1 MRSPPHR
8 HASWWNFPPA
18 QFQNSFTK
26 TQVNRSWKKGI
37 AMLSALY
44 HAVLKFPNFHR
55 LVENVSTK
63 CATGIW
69 PKEGVGVSGLGAN
82 AFSRRLAAT
91 PLCSRPRLHFA
102 LGRTSTL
109 LCCSPTPLPRLHRL
123 SSVTHRDPLSLPR
136 YRPHHWYISTMQE
149 SFTRRYGQPWHFLFH
164 FTIPPPAVLS
174 ATSQQLSYSS
184 VPQSIPQQFSRSN
197 FHAVPSFSNDH
208 K

>member
-18 QFQNSFTK
+18 QFQNSLTK
-26 TQVNRSWKKGI
+26 TQANRSWKKGI

-82 AFSRRLAAT
+82 AFSRRLA
-91 PLCSRPRLHFA
+91 
-102 LGRTSTL
+102 RTSTL
-109 LCCSPTPLPRLHRL
+109 LCCSPPPLPCLHRLDRL
-123 SSVTHRDPLSLPR
+123 SSVTHRDPLSSPLPTLR
-136 YRPHHWYISTMQE
+136 R
-149 SFTRRYGQPWHFLFH
+149 TRADEPVTLLHVMGNRGHL
-164 FTIPPPAVLS
+164 TITPPAVLCS
-174 ATSQQLSYSS
+174 TSQL
-184 VPQSIPQQFSRSN
+184 SRST
-197 FHAVPSFSNDH
+197 VLQ
-208 K
+208 